1 MRPFR
6 PFRRALA
13 AATVAAVCVPSL
25 IASAGDATLTL
36 TDPAGD
42 DNGPGSYKYPTAPVY
57 TKNSFDLRKLDI
69 VDKGDKV
76 EFRVTVGARIE
87 DPWNSKDW
95 DGNGFSIQF
104 AQIYI
109 DTDHEKGKGFEGAL
123 PGLGSLK
130 WADDEAWDKVVLL
143 SPQGRAKLSGELRK
157 AGAMKAA
164 VVIPSVTRAQ
174 GSTLVATV
182 KKSDLG
188 TTPLGKW
195 GFQVAMQS
203 NEGFPL
209 ATDLLTRPVNETGGE
224 HRFGGGSDGDC
235 DPQVLDIFAGKAK
248 GEASEVAEQHRALA
262 YKCGSQVAHMPMIYP
277 GP

>member
-1 MRPFR
+1 MRPFL
-6 PFRRALA
+6 PFRLLTALA
-13 AATVAAVCVPSL
+13 CLTIPLTAVAG
-25 IASAGDATLTL
+25 GDASLTL

-42 DNGPGSYKYPTAPVY
+42 DNGPGTYKYPTAPVY
-57 TKNSFDLRKLDI
+57 SKGSFDLRKLEI

-109 DTDHEKGKGFEGAL
+109 DTDHEAGKGFTGPL
-123 PGLGSLK
+123 PGLGALK

-143 SPQGRAKLSGELRK
+143 SPQGRAKLSSELRK
-157 AGAMKAA
+157 AGAMKSAA
-164 VVIPSVTRAQ
+164 IIPTVTRAQ
-174 GSTLVATV
+174 GSTLIATV

-188 TTPLGKW
+188 STPLNKW
-195 GFQVAMQS
+195 GVNVAMQS

-209 ATDLLTRPVNETGGE
+209 SSDLLTRPVNETGGE
-224 HRFGGGSDGDC
+224 HRFGGGADGDC
-235 DPQVLDIFAGKAK
+235 DPQVIDIFAGKGK
-248 GEASEVAEQHRALA
+248 GDASEAAEQHKALA

-277 GP
+277 GQ